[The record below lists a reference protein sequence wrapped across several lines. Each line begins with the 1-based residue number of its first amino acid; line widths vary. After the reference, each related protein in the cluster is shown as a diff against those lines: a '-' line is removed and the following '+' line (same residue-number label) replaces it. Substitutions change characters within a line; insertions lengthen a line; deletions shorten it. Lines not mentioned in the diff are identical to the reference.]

1 MKGDYLITLDFL
13 KAHDAC
19 EDGQSEFERVF
30 PDGGEYQVVLDRCA
44 YENRMNFAQWLMNIC
59 GPSDDIRTFED
70 DIDEPDKNI
79 AFAGTLYFKKGV
91 NVKRILAGCDIE
103 AGDGIVVGES
113 IDAGYNI
120 QAGRGIKAGYS
131 IDAGWG
137 IKAGECIK
145 AKYIIK
151 ASKGIKA
158 EHDIKAGCNIK
169 ANCDIEAGYDIVAG
183 CDIEAGKGIKAGYN
197 ITAGSNI
204 KAGRSINAGYNIK
217 VGAEYGIFAGLNIKV
232 SDWSKYA
239 IVTAQNKP
247 ANLMTGFWKSK

>member
-1 MKGDYLITLDFL
+1 MKSNYLITLDFL
-13 KAHDAC
+13 KTHDAC
-19 EDGQSEFERVF
+19 ENGQSEFERVF
-30 PDGGEYQVVLDRCA
+30 SNGGEYQVVLDRCA
-44 YENRMNFAQWLMNIC
+44 DENRMDFAQWLMNIC
-59 GPSDDIRTFED
+59 GPSDDVRTFED

-79 AFAGTLYFKKGV
+79 AFAGTLYFKKGA
-91 NVKRILAGCDIE
+91 NIKRILAGC
-103 AGDGIVVGES
+103 
-113 IDAGYNI
+113 
-120 QAGRGIKAGYS
+120 GIKAGYG

-137 IKAGECIK
+137 IEAGEGIK
-145 AKYIIK
+145 AKYSIK

-158 EHDIKAGCNIK
+158 EHGIDAGCNIK
-169 ANCDIEAGYDIVAG
+169 ANCNIEAGYDIVAG

-217 VGAEYGIFAGLNIKV
+217 VGAGYGIFAGLYVKV